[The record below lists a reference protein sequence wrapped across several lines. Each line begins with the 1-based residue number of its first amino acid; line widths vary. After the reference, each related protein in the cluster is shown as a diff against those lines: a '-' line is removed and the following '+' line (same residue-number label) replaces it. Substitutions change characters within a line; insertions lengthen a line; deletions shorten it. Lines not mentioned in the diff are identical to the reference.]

1 MVHCA
6 ASSSRRGYHRL
17 ANVPALADAGV
28 NVTLGTDNM
37 SENIFDAMRIGI
49 VVNRGMRGDGFNP
62 TPTEVLS
69 WATVNGAQALG
80 RDDLG
85 ILDCGKKADLSVL
98 RLDQPHLTPLLD
110 LTSSLV
116 HYAQASDVE
125 SVMIN
130 GEWVMRDGK
139 VLTMNEYEVI
149 EDAQKATLEA
159 WQSLGQAWPGL
170 AIPGDLGL

>member
-1 MVHCA
+1 M
-6 ASSSRRGYHRL
+6 
-17 ANVPALADAGV
+17 
-28 NVTLGTDNM
+28 
-37 SENIFDAMRIGI
+37 
-49 VVNRGMRGDGFNP
+49 
-62 TPTEVLS
+62 
-69 WATVNGAQALG
+69 NGAQALG

-125 SVMIN
+125 SVMID

-170 AIPGDLGL
+170 AIPGDLDL